1 MSQHTK
7 GTAMKKLGLGALLSL
22 SIALSAQ
29 HKKQNAVIKITT
41 DGKTKTIKADG
52 NDVKITI
59 VQGGDTTVFKGTHIV
74 KSSFWNES
82 LSKQIE
88 EKLHKA
94 TERMKK
100 ATADIDEQLHHWGKK
115 WSFGN
120 SGDPSLDD
128 YLQRNGRRDIRLYEY
143 SADNPAFANFNV
155 KKQSDLEFESLH
167 YSTTNRGFKI
177 SFKTKPKPTY
187 ITLESP
193 QGRKLYYEKNTDFK
207 GHFERN
213 FDFTAGQIGYYL
225 FRVTQKD
232 QSWILLIDVQ

>member
-1 MSQHTK
+1 
-7 GTAMKKLGLGALLSL
+7 MKKLGLGALLSL

-29 HKKQNAVIKITT
+29 HKKQSAVIKITT

-52 NDVKITI
+52 KRVEITI

-74 KSSFWNES
+74 KSSFWNDS

-115 WSFGN
+115 WTFGN

-128 YLQRNGRRDIRLYEY
+128 YLQCNRTRGVRLYEY
-143 SADNPAFANFNV
+143 SADNSKFADFNV

-167 YSTTNRGFKI
+167 YSTTNRGFQI
-177 SFKTKPKPTY
+177 SFKTRAKPTY

-193 QGRKLYYEKNTDFK
+193 QGQKLYYEKNADFK
-207 GHFERN
+207 GRFKRD
-213 FDFTAGQIGYYL
+213 FAFTAEQRGYYL
-225 FRVTQKD
+225 FRVTQGNR
-232 QSWILLIDVQ
+232 SWVLLVHVQ

>member
-1 MSQHTK
+1 
-7 GTAMKKLGLGALLSL
+7 MKKLGLGALLSL

-52 NDVKITI
+52 DDVKITI

-74 KSSFWNES
+74 KSTIWNDS
-82 LSKQIE
+82 LSAHFKKELYKAQDFIE
-88 EKLHKA
+88 KMKA
-94 TERMKK
+94 AIGFDT
-100 ATADIDEQLHHWGKK
+100 DFHWGGK
-115 WSFGN
+115 SPPDD
-120 SGDPSLDD
+120 STAHHLDR
-128 YLQRNGRRDIRLYEY
+128 YLRDKGRREIRLYEY
-143 SADNPAFANFNV
+143 SADNPAFADFNV

-167 YSTTNRGFKI
+167 YNTTSRGFKI

-193 QGRKLYYEKNTDFK
+193 RGQKLYYEKNADFK
-207 GHFERN
+207 GHFERD
-213 FDFTAGQIGYYL
+213 FAFTAGRIGYYL

-232 QSWILLIDVQ
+232 QSWVLLIDVQ